1 VQNIPE
7 LDWGFKPNYTRK
19 VVFALTYTLASV
31 FIEFAVFILLFSFVL
46 ERNDNKTNEDIHH
59 EEGNDNDED
68 NIEDGYPFS

>member
-1 VQNIPE
+1 
-7 LDWGFKPNYTRK
+7 
-19 VVFALTYTLASV
+19 VFALTYTLASV

-46 ERNDNKTNEDIHH
+46 ERNDYKTNEDIHH